1 MMTGNI
7 FVFVAPVL
15 LFIFNSLTDR
25 LCAQREIPAEKQFQ
39 VFRTVNILLTIL
51 LISVYIENVFA

>member
-1 MMTGNI
+1 MTGNI

-25 LCAQREIPAEKQFQ
+25 LCTERDIPADKHFQ
-39 VFRTVNILLTIL
+39 VFRTVNVLLTIL
-51 LISVYIENVFA
+51 LISVYIENVFS